1 MRKSK
6 FVLAVLAT
14 TTAGIVTLAGSQA
27 QARENAAPAD
37 VVAPAPAAPM
47 FFAAVMRGATT
58 DVPPADPD
66 GRGVF
71 VMRVQGNQVGFAMA
85 WRNLAMPTA
94 SHVHLG
100 AAGINGPVRI
110 PFFGG
115 LPANL
120 TAVTGSVTVMD
131 QALLDAIAADPAGFY
146 ANIHTTEF
154 PAGAIRGQLRRL
166 DHGVDLQRFLTV
178 GSLISLDSGDQEIA
192 GGDADGH
199 AVAFVRTRGG
209 GRVDFG
215 ITYSGIA
222 PPTAGHIHQGAVGV
236 NGGIVVPFFAAP
248 GGLPPTLNGIAGMV
262 TGVMP
267 DTIAMINR
275 NPSGFYTNLHN
286 VEFPGGAVR
295 GQLFRVNSGS
305 DDDVAD
311 MATLAD

>member
-146 ANIHTTEF
+146 ANIHTTAAVTRTATRSPSSV
-154 PAGAIRGQLRRL
+154 PAVAGGSTSASRTRASPRR
-166 DHGVDLQRFLTV
+166 RPATSTRAPWASTV
-178 GSLISLDSGDQEIA
+178 GSWCRSSPRRVGCRRRSTGSPAWSPESCP
-192 GGDADGH
+192 
-199 AVAFVRTRGG
+199 TRS
-209 GRVDFG
+209 R
-215 ITYSGIA
+215 
-222 PPTAGHIHQGAVGV
+222 
-236 NGGIVVPFFAAP
+236 
-248 GGLPPTLNGIAGMV
+248 
-262 TGVMP
+262 
-267 DTIAMINR
+267 
-275 NPSGFYTNLHN
+275 
-286 VEFPGGAVR
+286 
-295 GQLFRVNSGS
+295 
-305 DDDVAD
+305 
-311 MATLAD
+311 